1 MENNAKTVITDLQAF
16 DTEALKARLGGLR
29 RYL

>member
-1 MENNAKTVITDLQAF
+1 MADAKVQTVNLLALDTD
-16 DTEALKARLGGLR
+16 ELKGRLGALR

>member
-1 MENNAKTVITDLQAF
+1 MDQGKTVITDMQSF
-16 DTEALKARLGGLR
+16 DTESLKARLGALR

>member
-1 MENNAKTVITDLQAF
+1 MDQTKTVITDMQAF
-16 DTEALKARLGGLR
+16 DTESLKTRLGALR

>member
-1 MENNAKTVITDLQAF
+1 MDKAKTVITDLQAF
-16 DTEALKARLGGLR
+16 DTESLKGRLGGLR

>member
-1 MENNAKTVITDLQAF
+1 MDNAKTVITDMQSF
-16 DTEALKARLGGLR
+16 DTESLKGRLGALR